1 MVGVESR
8 MRKSARKGI
17 TLFESVAALTIVGLV
32 AVSALEAVGAEMRTA
47 ERARRALEVE
57 ALATQRLDGMDLLT
71 DQELQAIP
79 DSVAS
84 GKFDAPLD
92 EYKWAT
98 TSSPVSTRPGL
109 YDVAIQITWVSGS
122 YSQHTQM
129 YRRPR
134 QITAAPT
141 GR

>member
-1 MVGVESR
+1 MRSR
-8 MRKSARKGI
+8 ARKGI

-32 AVSALEAVGAEMRTA
+32 AISALEAVGAEMRTA

-57 ALATQRLDGMDLLT
+57 ALATQRLDALELLN

-79 DSVAS
+79 DSVAA

-92 EYKWAT
+92 EYSWT
-98 TSSPVSTRPGL
+98 IESTPVPEQPGV
-109 YDVAIQITWVSGS
+109 YDIVMAIDWENGTYPIRTK
-122 YSQHTQM
+122 M

-134 QITAAPT
+134 LLQRAV
-141 GR
+141 R

>member
-1 MVGVESR
+1 MRSR
-8 MRKSARKGI
+8 ARRGI

-32 AVSALEAVGAEMRTA
+32 AISALEAVGAEMRTA

-57 ALATQRLDGMDLLT
+57 ALATQRLDALELLN

-79 DSVAS
+79 DSIAT
-84 GKFDAPLD
+84 GKFDAPMD
-92 EYKWAT
+92 EYSWT
-98 TSSPVSTRPGL
+98 IESEPVSEQPGV
-109 YDVAIQITWVSGS
+109 YDVALAINWESGS
-122 YSQHTQM
+122 YPIRTKM

-134 QITAAPT
+134 LLQTR

>member
-1 MVGVESR
+1 
-8 MRKSARKGI
+8 MRLRAKRGI

-32 AVSALEAVGAEMRTA
+32 AISAMEAVGAEMRTA

-57 ALATQRLDGMDLLT
+57 ALATQRLDAMELLN

-84 GKFDAPLD
+84 GQFDEPLD
-92 EYKWAT
+92 EYTWTVESA
-98 TSSPVSTRPGL
+98 PVAEQPGV
-109 YDVAIQITWVSGS
+109 YDVALTIDWENGS
-122 YSQHTQM
+122 YPIRTKM

-134 QITAAPT
+134 LLQRQA
-141 GR
+141 R

>member
-1 MVGVESR
+1 MRSR
-8 MRKSARKGI
+8 ARRGI

-32 AVSALEAVGAEMRTA
+32 AISALEAVGAEMRTA

-57 ALATQRLDGMDLLT
+57 ALATQRLDALELLN
-71 DQELQAIP
+71 DQELQVIP

-84 GKFDAPLD
+84 GTFDPPMD
-92 EYKWAT
+92 EYSWTVA
-98 TSSPVSTRPGL
+98 SSPVSEQPGL
-109 YDVAIQITWVSGS
+109 YDVSLDITWENGS
-122 YSQHTQM
+122 YPIRTKM

-134 QITAAPT
+134 LLQRG

>member
-1 MVGVESR
+1 MPSR
-8 MRKSARKGI
+8 ARRGI

-32 AVSALEAVGAEMRTA
+32 AISALEAVGAEMRTA

-57 ALATQRLDGMDLLT
+57 ALATQRLDALELLN

-84 GKFDAPLD
+84 GVFEAPMD
-92 EYKWAT
+92 EYSWT
-98 TSSPVSTRPGL
+98 IESEPVPEQPGV
-109 YDVAIQITWVSGS
+109 YDVSLAINWESGS
-122 YSQHTQM
+122 YPIRTKM

-134 QITAAPT
+134 LIQMRA
-141 GR
+141 R

>member
-1 MVGVESR
+1 
-8 MRKSARKGI
+8 MRLRARTGI

-32 AVSALEAVGAEMRTA
+32 AISALEAVGAEMRTA

-57 ALATQRLDGMDLLT
+57 ALATQRLDALELLN
-71 DQELQAIP
+71 DQELQTIP

-84 GKFDAPLD
+84 GTFDAPMD
-92 EYKWAT
+92 EYSWT
-98 TSSPVSTRPGL
+98 IESSPVSEQPGV
-109 YDVAIQITWVSGS
+109 YDVSLDIIWENGT
-122 YSQHTQM
+122 YPIRTKM

-134 QITAAPT
+134 LLQRG

>member
-1 MVGVESR
+1 
-8 MRKSARKGI
+8 MRLRARRGI

-32 AVSALEAVGAEMRTA
+32 AISALEAVGAEMRTA

-57 ALATQRLDGMDLLT
+57 ALATQRLDALELLN

-84 GKFDAPLD
+84 GTFDAPMD
-92 EYKWAT
+92 EYSWTIA
-98 TSSPVSTRPGL
+98 SEPVTEQPGV
-109 YDVAIQITWVSGS
+109 YDVALTIDWERGS
-122 YSQHTQM
+122 YPIRTKM

-134 QITAAPT
+134 LLQARP
-141 GR
+141 R